1 MEADTH
7 SGQVPLSASMGTWTG
22 IPTWAAKGIVWAI
35 PFLLAIVASLLGV
48 LVYMYVTDRAQNAAE
63 HLELRQSIQG
73 VRNEVQDVRDEVQ
86 EVRNEVQEVRN
97 EVQDVRNEVQVV
109 KDEVRDV
116 KVAVARVEERL
127 QFLIQQARD
136 SGSGSD

>member
-48 LVYMYVTDRAQNAAE
+48 LVYMYVTDRAQNTAE

-73 VRNEVQDVRDEVQ
+73 VRDEVQ
-86 EVRNEVQEVRN
+86 
-97 EVQDVRNEVQVV
+97 
-109 KDEVRDV
+109 DV
-116 KVAVARVEERL
+116 KVAVARVEEQL

>member
-1 MEADTH
+1 MSAEAQSRQVVH
-7 SGQVPLSASMGTWTG
+7 STNMGAQTG

-86 EVRNEVQEVRN
+86 EVRNEVQ
-97 EVQDVRNEVQVV
+97 DVRNEVQVV